1 MHIALTEDQTLLQ
14 DSLQRVFREHSTGAR
29 IRAAEPSGFD
39 RALWGIVVEQGIP
52 LLRTPEPWGSNAS
65 LMHAVV
71 AAEESGR
78 SLASAPVVE
87 TMVANRLL
95 GLLGGDTTPLL
106 EAVTDGK
113 AIVTLALHDLNRR
126 KVQVVPGAAEATHV
140 LARAG
145 KEVFLLAG
153 CKALPYVNHG
163 AIGCAKLD
171 LASATSRTLL
181 RAGDAARLFEALF
194 EASVEEWRLLN
205 AARVVAAGRRAV
217 EMAAEYACE
226 REAFGRKI
234 GEYQGVSHALADA
247 VTDLDGARL
256 LVWRA
261 VDKIAHG
268 VKDASATLAMAVW
281 WSGQAARPATLRAMR
296 VFGGYGMTMEYDA
309 QLYFRRANAW
319 SLLADSAPQQL
330 NAVADRL
337 YGGRYGGVYDGSST
351 ASAAGVNLPDAG
363 APAEVGIDFDW
374 GADADAAADRMRAF
388 AGKLDL
394 PKMERFMR
402 DSHDGFDRDLYKNL
416 AKEGLLYPDYPVEMG
431 GAGLSLRAACAVFEV
446 QADMGWHM
454 LAQGATDMIGKII
467 YHFASEEAKR
477 EILPKVVS
485 GDVYCSL
492 GYTEPSNGSDI
503 FAVKTSAKPVS
514 DEPGADWIINGQK
527 MFTSAGHVGNYS
539 LMITRTAP
547 DKYKG
552 ITVFIVPLDQPG
564 YEFTEIKTI
573 SEERTNVTFYRDLRV
588 PDKYRIGPVNGGVK
602 VMAAALTL
610 EQTGGDGY
618 LYGLRHAYRRALEWA
633 ARPND
638 NLDGARP
645 LDDPDLRRQL
655 AETAVRIEV
664 GAALGRYCYWAF
676 ENGKTQKQDGP
687 MSKLFCSE
695 AYLWCS
701 QWLLA
706 AVGPEAL
713 EIGYDGAQIIEWMSR
728 RCIPGTIY
736 AGTSEIQRSIV
747 AESALKLPRSRG

>member
-1 MHIALTEDQTLLQ
+1 MHIALSEDQILLQ

-39 RALWGIVVEQGIP
+39 RALWNIVLEQGIP
-52 LLRTPEPWGSNAS
+52 LLRTPEPHGSNAS

-95 GLLGGDTTPLL
+95 GLLGGDAAKLL

-113 AIVTLALHDLNRR
+113 ALVTLALHDINRR

-140 LARAG
+140 IALAG
-145 KEVFLLAG
+145 SEVILLTG
-153 CKALPYVNHG
+153 CKALPYTNHG
-163 AIGCAKLD
+163 AIGCAKID
-171 LASATSRTLL
+171 LAAATSSTPLK
-181 RAGDAARLFEALF
+181 AKDATKLF

-205 AARVVAAGRRAV
+205 AARVVAAGRRSV
-217 EMAAEYACE
+217 EIAAEYACE

-247 VTDLDGARL
+247 ITDLDGARL
-256 LVWRA
+256 LVWRS
-261 VDKIAHG
+261 VDRIAHG
-268 VKDASATLAMAVW
+268 ASDAAASVAMSAW
-281 WSGQAARPATLRAMR
+281 WSGEAARPATLRAMR
-296 VFGGYGMTMEYDA
+296 IFGGYGMTMEYDA
-309 QLYFRRANAW
+309 QLYFRKANAW
-319 SLLADSAPQQL
+319 SLLANSAPQQL
-330 NAVADRL
+330 NAAADRL
-337 YGGRYGGVYDGSST
+337 YGNG
-351 ASAAGVNLPDAG
+351 AAVSLPDAG
-363 APAEVGIDFDW
+363 DPAEVGIDFDW
-374 GADADAAADRMRAF
+374 GADANAAAERMRRF
-388 AGKLDL
+388 AQKLDL

-402 DSHDGFDRDLYKNL
+402 DSHDGFHRDMYKDL

-446 QADMGWHM
+446 QADLGWHM

-503 FAVKTSAKPVS
+503 FAVKTSARQVS
-514 DEPGADWIINGQK
+514 DEPNNGTEADWIINGQK
-527 MFTSAGHVGNYS
+527 MFTSVGHIGNYS

-573 SEERTNVTFYRDLRV
+573 SEERTNVTYYRDLRV

-618 LYGLRHAYRRALEWA
+618 LYGLRHAYRHALAWA
-633 ARPND
+633 AKPND
-638 NLDGARP
+638 NLDGTRP
-645 LDDPDLRRQL
+645 LDDPDIRRQL

-713 EIGYDGAQIIEWMSR
+713 EVGYDGAQIIEWMSR
-728 RCIPGTIY
+728 RCIPGTVY

-747 AESALKLPRSRG
+747 AESALKLPRTRG

>member
-1 MHIALTEDQTLLQ
+1 MHIALSEDQTLLQ

-39 RALWGIVVEQGIP
+39 RALWAIVLEQGIP
-52 LLRTPEPWGSNAS
+52 LLRTPEPWGSHAS

-95 GLLGGDTTPLL
+95 GLLGGDAAQLL

-113 AIVTLALHDLNRR
+113 ALVTLALHDIDRR

-140 LARAG
+140 IGLAG
-145 KEVFLLAG
+145 NEVLLLAG
-153 CKALPYVNHG
+153 CKALPYTNHG

-171 LASATSRTLL
+171 LGSASTRTQLKAT
-181 RAGDAARLFEALF
+181 DAAKLFEA
-194 EASVEEWRLLN
+194 AVEEWRLLN

-217 EMAAEYACE
+217 EIAAEYACE

-256 LVWRA
+256 LVWRS
-261 VDKIAHG
+261 VDRIAHG
-268 VKDASATLAMAVW
+268 ASDAAASVAMSAW
-281 WSGQAARPATLRAMR
+281 WSGEAARPATLRAMR
-296 VFGGYGMTMEYDA
+296 IFGGYGMTMEYDA
-309 QLYFRRANAW
+309 QLYFRKSNAW
-319 SLLADSAPQQL
+319 SLLANSAPQQL

-337 YGGRYGGVYDGSST
+337 YGNG
-351 ASAAGVNLPDAG
+351 AAVSLPDAG
-363 APAEVGIDFDW
+363 DAAEVGIDFDW
-374 GADADAAADRMRAF
+374 GPDANAAAERMRQF
-388 AGKLDL
+388 ANKLDL

-402 DSHDGFDRDLYKNL
+402 DSHDGFHRDMYKDL

-446 QADMGWHM
+446 QADLGWHM

-527 MFTSAGHVGNYS
+527 MFTSVGHIGNYS

-573 SEERTNVTFYRDLRV
+573 SEERTNVTFYRNLRV
-588 PDKYRIGPVNGGVK
+588 PDRYRIGAVNGGVK

-618 LYGLRHAYRRALEWA
+618 LYGLRHAYRHALAWA
-633 ARPND
+633 GQPND
-638 NLDGARP
+638 NLDGKRP

-676 ENGKTQKQDGP
+676 ENGKTRKQDGP

-701 QWLLA
+701 QWLMA

-728 RCIPGTIY
+728 RCIPGTVY

-747 AESALKLPRSRG
+747 AESALKLPRTRG